1 MDVWLPWMKHIRL
14 VILLHFC
21 IPNQYADHS
30 GKYMDASDEAQA
42 FTNTLVSV
50 VRLQRH
56 LATRVIVSTQEP
68 TISPVLLNLCSV
80 TIVHRFTSPEWL
92 RVLQNHIAGASDSPF
107 ASKNSKNAE
116 IEGQNTDVEEAESN
130 PLSLFKKIVH
140 LQVGE
145 ALLFSPSAIVGK
157 SIQDGLVRYERL
169 GAKHL
174 KIKIRSRLTLD
185 GGKSIVSL

>member
-1 MDVWLPWMKHIRL
+1 MD
-14 VILLHFC
+14 
-21 IPNQYADHS
+21 S
-30 GKYMDASDEAQA
+30 SDEAQA

-68 TISPVLLNLCSV
+68 TISPVLLNLCSI

-92 RVLQNHIAGASDSPF
+92 RVLQHHLAGASDSPF
-107 ASKNSKNAE
+107 ASKKTPAADL
-116 IEGQNTDVEEAESN
+116 EGRNVKDEETETK
-130 PLSLFKKIVH
+130 PISLFNSIVH

-145 ALLFSPSAIVGK
+145 ALLFSPSTIVGA
-157 SIQDGLVRYERL
+157 SIQDGGVRYEQL

-174 KIKIRSRLTLD
+174 NIKIRSRLTLD
-185 GGKSIVSL
+185 GGKSVISL

>member
-1 MDVWLPWMKHIRL
+1 
-14 VILLHFC
+14 
-21 IPNQYADHS
+21 
-30 GKYMDASDEAQA
+30 MDASDEAQA

-68 TISPVLLNLCSV
+68 TISPVLLNLCSI

-92 RVLQNHIAGASDSPF
+92 RVLQQHLAGASDSPF
-107 ASKNSKNAE
+107 SSKKSKNVVT
-116 IEGQNTDVEEAESN
+116 EGRSTEDEETETN
-130 PLSLFKKIVH
+130 PISLFNKIVH

-145 ALLFSPSAIVGK
+145 ALIFSPSAIVGERMGD
-157 SIQDGLVRYERL
+157 DGMRYERL
-169 GAKHL
+169 GANHL

-185 GGKSIVSL
+185 GGKSVIAL